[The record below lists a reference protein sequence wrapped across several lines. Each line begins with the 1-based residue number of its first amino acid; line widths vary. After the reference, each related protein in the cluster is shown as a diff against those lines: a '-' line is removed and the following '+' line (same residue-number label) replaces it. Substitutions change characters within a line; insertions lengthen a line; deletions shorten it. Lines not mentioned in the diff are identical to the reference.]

1 MTGVAPESVVAP
13 SELASLE
20 HEPGSTDG
28 VDMGRTSHTEYLCKD
43 RKEERQWGF
52 RLISISSSRFLLTIL

>member
-28 VDMGRTSHTEYLCKD
+28 VDVGRTSHT
-43 RKEERQWGF
+43 
-52 RLISISSSRFLLTIL
+52 